1 MDKHLS
7 KYVPYFTLLALSGLV
22 FLLWNITTVENWNCQ
37 TASTFYQLQNN
48 IQSVLKTSE
57 RLLPVA
63 FNYSY
68 CSRFG
73 QEPIEEEAGE
83 EGYLL
88 KFISWPEPPVLG
100 LPLRQSSDPAQSY
113 YIIQDSGELHVGG
126 QLVVKVYVNNF
137 LGQPKKHGGDFL
149 VARLHT
155 PELGAGV
162 AGLVRDHRNGSYT
175 VFFPLLWPGVVL
187 VELTM
192 VHPSEAVMVLRRL
205 REEQSDRVFF
215 KSLFRSGYL
224 SETTV
229 CNLCL
234 PVKQQPLC
242 NYTDPQTGEP
252 WYCYKPKLLDCDTRI
267 NHAKGGYKK
276 YLLTLY
282 ESQYFQSDV
291 NIKIPIRAAGTDS
304 VTVLPAV
311 KRTVTRGIPY
321 TYVQSK
327 RRRLE
332 FTPSGFYLRGL
343 WRPLSGVVMRQFNDS
358 SAVTQCLR
366 GKNVYMFGDSTVR
379 QWYEYLVARVSE
391 FKELNF
397 HSPKNVGP
405 YMAVDTNHNI
415 VLRYRCHGPPI
426 RFTSVS
432 SAELRYISNELDSLR
447 GGSDTVVMISIWS
460 HFSTFPVQV
469 YIRRLRHIRRAVLRL
484 LNREPATLVLIRTA
498 NPQKLDPE
506 SSLYN
511 SDWFSQQ
518 LDTVLRVMFKG
529 LNVRFVDAW
538 EMTLA
543 HHHPHQLHPPP
554 AIISNMV
561 HFILS
566 HICPVRKKRRRDYI
580 MAR

>member
-1 MDKHLS
+1 MERLLP
-7 KYVPYFTLLALSGLV
+7 KYFPFFTLLALTGLI
-22 FLLWNITTVENWNCQ
+22 FLLWNITSLESWTCQ
-37 TASTFYQLQNN
+37 TVSTFYQLQNS

-57 RLLPVA
+57 MLLPVE

-68 CSRFG
+68 CIHLG
-73 QEPIEEEAGE
+73 QEPSAEEAKE
-83 EGYLL
+83 ESYLL
-88 KFISWPEPPVLG
+88 RSITWPEPLVLG

-113 YIIQDSGELHVGG
+113 YMIQNSGDLLVGG
-126 QLVVKVYVNNF
+126 QLVVKVQMQNF
-137 LGQPKKHGGDFL
+137 IGQPKKHGGDFI

-162 AGLVRDHRNGSYT
+162 TGQVHDHRDGKYT
-175 VFFPLLWPGVVL
+175 VFFPLLWAGVVH

-192 VHPSEAVMVLRRL
+192 VHSSEAVMVLRRL
-205 REEQSDRVFF
+205 REEQADRVFF
-215 KSLFRSGYL
+215 KSLFRSRYL

-252 WYCYKPKLLDCDTRI
+252 WYCYKPKMLDCDTRI

-276 YLLTLY
+276 HLLTMY
-282 ESQYFQSDV
+282 ESQFFQSGI
-291 NIKIPIRAAGTDS
+291 NIKMPIHAAGMDN
-304 VTVLPAV
+304 VIVLPA
-311 KRTVTRGIPY
+311 
-321 TYVQSK
+321 SK
-327 RRRLE
+327 EQTKENNLE
-332 FTPSGFYLRGL
+332 NTPSGYYYQGL
-343 WRPLSGVVMRQFNDS
+343 WKPLGGVTMRQFNDS

-366 GKNVYMFGDSTVR
+366 GKMVYMYGDSTVR
-379 QWYEYLVARVSE
+379 QWYEYLVAHVPE

-397 HSPKNVGP
+397 HSLKNVGP
-405 YMAVDTNHNI
+405 HMAVDSNHNI
-415 VLRYRCHGPPI
+415 LLRYRCHGPPI
-426 RFTSVS
+426 RFTTVYA
-432 SAELRYISNELDSLR
+432 AELHYISNELDALR
-447 GGSDTVVMISIWS
+447 GGSDTVVLISIWS
-460 HFSTFPVQV
+460 HFSTFPVHV
-469 YIRRLRHIRRAVLRL
+469 YIRRLRHIRRAVIRL

-498 NPQKLDPE
+498 NLQKLDPE

-518 LDTVLRVMFKG
+518 LDTVLRAMFKG
-529 LNVRFVDAW
+529 LNVQLVDAW

-554 AIISNMV
+554 DIISNMI

-566 HICPVRKKRRRDYI
+566 HICPVRRKKRQS
-580 MAR
+580 